1 MAVLEFNNVT
11 KTYNAKSG
19 SKRAP
24 LIAVKSV
31 SFTVEEGEV
40 VGFIGP
46 NGAGK
51 STAIKMIT
59 GLATPTEGTITIM
72 GHDINKERVEAISNV
87 GAIIENPDM
96 YVDWTA
102 VENLKY
108 FASLTSKTAMSEDT
122 GYTAKEITRQ
132 RIEEVLSLVGLFE
145 RRNDK
150 VKKFSLGMK
159 QRLGIA
165 QALLNKPKLLILD
178 EPANG
183 LDPSGIKEMRDIV
196 THLAKNHNMAIL
208 ISSHQLAEMQ
218 LMCDRFLIINKGEV
232 VATPTAEDLRA
243 SKGDTVIIT
252 TDDVQKAAE
261 IITEK
266 FELNTRI
273 IDKNR
278 IEVNGDVPSG
288 DIVKELI
295 MSNISVKGIT
305 QKELSLEEFFM
316 SKTQGSEGVKN
327 VW

>member
-19 SKRAP
+19 SQRGK
-24 LIAVKSV
+24 LTAVKNV
-31 SFTVEEGEV
+31 SFSVEAGEV

-59 GLATPTEGTITIM
+59 GLATPSEGTITIM

-96 YVDWTA
+96 YIDWTA
-102 VENLKY
+102 IENLKY
-108 FASLTSKTAMSEDT
+108 FASLTSKNAMGEDEK
-122 GYTAKEITRQ
+122 YTTKEIVTR
-132 RIEEVLSLVGLFE
+132 RIEEVLSLVGLYE

-196 THLAKNHNMAIL
+196 THLAKHHNMAIL

-232 VATPTAEDLRA
+232 IATPTLEELRA

-252 TDDVQKAAE
+252 TDNVQKAAE

-273 IDKNR
+273 IDNDR
-278 IEVNGDVPSG
+278 IEVNGEVPSG

-305 QKELSLEEFFM
+305 QKEISLEEFFM
-316 SKTQGSEGVKN
+316 SKTQSSEGVKN